1 MQPASYLY
9 VPGDRP
15 ERFSKALASDA
26 DAVIFDL
33 EDAVALPAKAAA
45 RDAVVAHLQQ
55 PADRVEQWVR
65 INTGERGIA
74 DLDAIADLPGLTG
87 IFVPK
92 ATRSA
97 LDELATITDVVRC
110 ALIET
115 AAALLDLSTIARAK
129 GLFAIAM
136 GEVDLAADLGV
147 DPSPNEHELWPLRM
161 QVVVASAAAGRQ
173 APIGPVS
180 TDIKDLYGLGHST
193 EALRRAGFGARQAI
207 HPAQVPVINLAFT
220 PTSKEIERAEAL
232 LARAQSDE
240 GVWVDE
246 SGRMV
251 DEAVLRSA
259 RRTLARRRTN

>member
-33 EDAVALPAKAAA
+33 EDAVALPAKADAL
-45 RDAVVAHLQQ
+45 DAVVAHLQQ
-55 PADRVEQWVR
+55 PADRAEQWVR
-65 INTGERGIA
+65 INTGERGRA
-74 DLDAIADLPGLTG
+74 DLDAVADLPGLTG
-87 IFVPK
+87 IFIPK
-92 ATRSA
+92 ATRAA
-97 LDELATITDVVRC
+97 LDDLATIADVARC

-115 AAALLDLSTIARAK
+115 AAALLELP
-129 GLFAIAM
+129 AIVAAESVAALAM

-173 APIGPVS
+173 GPIGPVS

-220 PTSKEIERAEAL
+220 PTSKEIDRAEAL

-259 RRTLARRRTN
+259 RRTLARRRSN

>member
-65 INTGERGIA
+65 INAGERGIA

-97 LDELATITDVVRC
+97 LDELAT
-110 ALIET
+110 
-115 AAALLDLSTIARAK
+115 
-129 GLFAIAM
+129 
-136 GEVDLAADLGV
+136 
-147 DPSPNEHELWPLRM
+147 
-161 QVVVASAAAGRQ
+161 
-173 APIGPVS
+173 
-180 TDIKDLYGLGHST
+180 
-193 EALRRAGFGARQAI
+193 
-207 HPAQVPVINLAFT
+207 
-220 PTSKEIERAEAL
+220 
-232 LARAQSDE
+232 
-240 GVWVDE
+240 
-246 SGRMV
+246 
-251 DEAVLRSA
+251 
-259 RRTLARRRTN
+259 

>member
-15 ERFSKALASDA
+15 ERFSKALASEA
-26 DAVIFDL
+26 DAVVFDL
-33 EDAVALPAKAAA
+33 EDAVAVPAKADA
-45 RDAVVAHLQQ
+45 RDAVVAHLRQ
-55 PADRVEQWVR
+55 PAGSVEQWVR
-65 INTGERGIA
+65 INTGQRGLG

-92 ATRSA
+92 ATRA
-97 LDELATITDVVRC
+97 ILDELLTIADVARC

-115 AAALLDLSTIARAK
+115 AAALLELPAMAATENIVA
-129 GLFAIAM
+129 LAM

-161 QVVVASAAAGRQ
+161 DVVVASAAAGRQ
-173 APIGPVS
+173 GPIGPVS

-207 HPAQVPVINLAFT
+207 HPSQVPVINLAFT
-220 PTSKEIERAEAL
+220 PTSKEVDRAEAL

-259 RRTLARRRTN
+259 RRILARRRTG

>member
-15 ERFSKALASDA
+15 ERFPKALASGA

-33 EDAVALPAKAAA
+33 EDAVAVPAKPDA
-45 RDAVVAHLQQ
+45 RDAVVAHLQR
-55 PADRVEQWVR
+55 PAGNVEQWVR
-65 INTGERGIA
+65 INTGERGLA

-87 IFVPK
+87 VFVPK
-92 ATRSA
+92 ATRAS
-97 LDELATITDVVRC
+97 LDELATIADVARC

-115 AAALLDLSTIARAK
+115 AAALLELPAIAAADN
-129 GLFAIAM
+129 LVALAM
-136 GEVDLAADLGV
+136 GEVDLTADLGV

-161 QVVVASAAAGRQ
+161 QVVVASAAAERP

-193 EALRRAGFGARQAI
+193 EALRRAGFGSRQAV
-207 HPAQVPVINLAFT
+207 HPAQVSVINLAFT
-220 PTSKEIERAEAL
+220 PTSKDVDRAEAL
-232 LARAQSDE
+232 LARAQSDD

-259 RRTLARRRTN
+259 RRILARRRT

>member
-1 MQPASYLY
+1 MQPVSYLY

-15 ERFSKALASDA
+15 ERFSNALASDA

-33 EDAVALPAKAAA
+33 EDAVAVPMKDYALE
-45 RDAVVAHLQQ
+45 AVVAHLQQ
-55 PADRVEQWVR
+55 PVGKVEQWVR
-65 INTGERGIA
+65 INTGERGIG
-74 DLDAIADLPGLTG
+74 DLGALADLPGLTG

-92 ATRSA
+92 ATRA
-97 LDELATITDVVRC
+97 TLDELATVADVARC

-115 AAALLDLSTIARAK
+115 AAALLELPAIAAAHNIAA
-129 GLFAIAM
+129 LAM

-147 DPSPNEHELWPLRM
+147 EPSPNEHELWPLRM
-161 QVVVASAAAGRQ
+161 QVVVASAAADGQ
-173 APIGPVS
+173 PPIGPVS

-207 HPAQVPVINLAFT
+207 HPSQVPVINLAFT
-220 PTSKEIERAEAL
+220 PTAKEVERAEAL
-232 LARAQSDE
+232 LARAQSDD

-259 RRTLARRRTN
+259 RRVLARRRSN

>member
-15 ERFSKALASDA
+15 ERFPKALESGA
-26 DAVIFDL
+26 DAVILDL
-33 EDAVALPAKAAA
+33 EDAVAIPAKADA
-45 RDAVVAHLQQ
+45 RDAVVAHLQV
-55 PADRVEQWVR
+55 PADNVEQWVR

-74 DLDAIADLPGLTG
+74 DLDSIADLPGLTG

-92 ATRSA
+92 ATRAA
-97 LDELATITDVVRC
+97 LDELATIADVARC

-115 AAALLDLSTIARAK
+115 AAAVLDLPAIAAAA
-129 GLFAIAM
+129 GVIALAM
-136 GEVDLAADLGV
+136 GEVDLAADLGLE
-147 DPSPNEHELWPLRM
+147 PSPDERELRPLRM
-161 QVVVASAAAGRQ
+161 DVVVASAAAGRH

-180 TDIKDLYGLGHST
+180 TDIKDLYGLGHGT
-193 EALRRAGFGARQAI
+193 EALRRAGFGSRQAI

-220 PTSKEIERAEAL
+220 PTTKEVDHAESL
-232 LARAQSDE
+232 LAHAQSDE

-251 DEAVLRSA
+251 DEAVLRGA
-259 RRTLARRRTN
+259 RRILARRRTT